1 MSSENPFGGS
11 YPHLCVSDFIVGDTV
26 DSDTVDATTGP
37 FYGFHVKVSGTF
49 KFSTLA
55 GNAVALP
62 VTAGLYYPYGVLRV
76 WATGHTTLTT
86 ADILLAR

>member
-11 YPHLCVSDFIVGDTV
+11 YPHLCVGDFIVGDTV
-26 DSDTVDATTGP
+26 DSDSVDAGP
-37 FYGFHVKVSGTF
+37 YYGFHVLVSGTF
-49 KFSTLA
+49 KFNTLA
-55 GNAVALP
+55 GSTVALP
-62 VTAGLYYPYGVLRV
+62 VTAGYFYHYGVSRV